1 MPASD
6 EITDEESKESIKA
19 KKRRELR
26 EQLEKSKDLGSQNHG
41 FFKSM

>member
-6 EITDEESKESIKA
+6 DITDQESKESIKD
-19 KKRRELR
+19 KKRRELK
-26 EQLEKSKDLGSQNHG
+26 EQLEKSKDLGINNHG

>member
-6 EITDEESKESIKA
+6 DITDQESKESIKD
-19 KKRRELR
+19 KKRRELK
-26 EQLEKSKDLGSQNHG
+26 EQLEKSKELGNQNQG